1 MKRAAIVTSVFLAL
15 MTMQSAKA
23 ADTKPPAQKKEA
35 GSRQEN
41 LIRVVDGQWGEAAP
55 WQIEMLLNAIA
66 DEMLQHF
73 PGRRLNPIVV
83 SHSPGGPAVL
93 FQKGPGNEYQV
104 MLSAKNQNWA
114 EYVYE
119 FSHELV
125 HILANYEVHSR
136 PHQVRHQWFEETLC
150 ETVSLYMLKHFA
162 LTWNAAP
169 PLPESRDYAPA
180 LQAFTRRA
188 LSDRHR
194 KLPAGL
200 SFEKWFSGKATQ
212 LVSSPYMRKENELI
226 ASLFLPLIEQNSD
239 WRAVAYLNA
248 GDPSKGNDFREF
260 LVQWYR
266 STPRHLR
273 GFVEESIQLFR
284 YDKPQD
290 VDASYASGTDMRG
303 ATDTHQDGAAELAPR
318 LH

>member
-1 MKRAAIVTSVFLAL
+1 MKRAAIFTSVFLAL
-15 MTMQSAKA
+15 MNMQSAKA
-23 ADTKPPAQKKEA
+23 TDTRLQQHKKEI
-35 GSRQEN
+35 SHQEN
-41 LIRVVDGQWGEAAP
+41 LIRVVDGSWGDAAP

-73 PGRRLNPIVV
+73 PGRQLHPIVV
-83 SHSPGGPAVL
+83 SHSPRGPAVL

-104 MLSAKNQNWA
+104 LLSSRDQNWA

-125 HILANYEVHSR
+125 HILANYEHHAK
-136 PHQVRHQWFEETLC
+136 PAHMRHQWFEEMLC

-169 PLPESRDYAPA
+169 PLPETSGYAPA

-194 KLPAGL
+194 KLPAGV
-200 SFEKWFSGKATQ
+200 SFEQWFSKTAPR
-212 LVSSPYMRKENELI
+212 LISSPYQRKENELI
-226 ASLFLPLIEQNSD
+226 ASLFLPLVEQSSD
-239 WRAVAYLNA
+239 WRAVGYLHV
-248 GDPSKGNDFREF
+248 GDLPKDASFREF
-260 LVQWYR
+260 LVHWYR

-273 GFVEESIQLFR
+273 GFVEESIQVFR
-284 YDKPQD
+284 FDKPLD
-290 VDASYASGTDMRG
+290 NEPSYAAGIEMQRSSGTY
-303 ATDTHQDGAAELAPR
+303 QDESAKPSYR
-318 LH
+318 VH

>member
-1 MKRAAIVTSVFLAL
+1 MKRAAIFTSVFLAL
-15 MTMQSAKA
+15 MNMQSAKA
-23 ADTKPPAQKKEA
+23 AETKLPQHKKA
-35 GSRQEN
+35 SSQQEN
-41 LIRVVDGQWGEAAP
+41 LIRVIDGALGDAAP

-73 PGRRLNPIVV
+73 PGRRLHPIVV
-83 SHSPGGPAVL
+83 SHSPGGPVVL

-104 MLSAKNQNWA
+104 MLSARDQNWA

-125 HILANYEVHSR
+125 HILANYERHAT
-136 PHQVRHQWFEETLC
+136 PGHMRHQWFEEMLC

-169 PLPESRDYAPA
+169 PLPQTSGYAPA

-194 KLPAGL
+194 KLPAGV
-200 SFEKWFSGKATQ
+200 SFEQWFGKTAPQ

-226 ASLFLPLIEQNSD
+226 ASLFLPLVEQNSD

-248 GDPSKGNDFREF
+248 GEPPKGSDFREF
-260 LVQWYR
+260 LVHWYR

-273 GFVEESIQLFR
+273 GFVEESIQVFR
-284 YDKPQD
+284 FDKPQD
-290 VDASYASGTDMRG
+290 SDASYASGAASLVAPDS
-303 ATDTHQDGAAELAPR
+303 HQNGPSVMP
-318 LH
+318 

>member
-1 MKRAAIVTSVFLAL
+1 MKHAAIFTSVFLAL
-15 MTMQSAKA
+15 MNMQCAKA
-23 ADTKPPAQKKEA
+23 ADTRVPQKTDSQQEKRPP
-35 GSRQEN
+35 
-41 LIRVVDGQWGEAAP
+41 IRVVDGAWGNAAS

-73 PGRRLNPIVV
+73 PGRRLEPIAV
-83 SHSPGGPAVL
+83 SHSPNGPAVL
-93 FQKGPGNEYQV
+93 YQKGPGNEYQV
-104 MLSAKNQNWA
+104 MLSARDQNWA

-125 HILANYEVHSR
+125 HILASYEAHAK
-136 PHQVRHQWFEETLC
+136 PGHARHQWFEETLC

-169 PLPESRDYAPA
+169 PLPEARGYAPA
-180 LQAFTRRA
+180 LQAFTKRA

-194 KLPAGL
+194 KLPAGV
-200 SFEKWFSGKATQ
+200 SFEQWFSRTAPQ

-248 GDPSKGNDFREF
+248 DDPPKGPDFREF
-260 LVQWYR
+260 LVHWYR

-273 GFVEESIQLFR
+273 GFVEESIQVFR
-284 YDKPQD
+284 FGKPQE
-290 VDASYASGTDMRG
+290 VEASYASGIEAQG
-303 ATDTHQDGAAELAPR
+303 APETPRDGPAEPAR
-318 LH
+318 RFH

>member
-1 MKRAAIVTSVFLAL
+1 MKRAAIFTSVFLAL

-23 ADTKPPAQKKEA
+23 ADTKLPAHKKVR
-35 GSRQEN
+35 SQQES
-41 LIRVVDGQWGEAAP
+41 LIRVVDGPWGEAAP

-73 PGRRLNPIVV
+73 PGQRLHPIVV
-83 SHSPGGPAVL
+83 SHAPGGPAVL

-104 MLSAKNQNWA
+104 MLSARDENWA

-125 HILANYEVHSR
+125 HILANYERHAR
-136 PHQVRHQWFEETLC
+136 PEHQRHQWFEEMLC
-150 ETVSLYMLKHFA
+150 ESVSLYMLKHFS

-169 PLPESRDYAPA
+169 PLPETRGYAPA
-180 LQAFTRRA
+180 IQAFTRRA

-194 KLPAGL
+194 KLPAGV
-200 SFEKWFSGKATQ
+200 SFQQWFSTAAPR

-226 ASLFLPLIEQNSD
+226 ASFFLPLVEQNSD

-248 GDPSKGNDFREF
+248 GDLSKESSFREF
-260 LVQWYR
+260 LVHWHR
-266 STPRHLR
+266 STPRHLK
-273 GFVEESIQLFR
+273 GFVEESMQVFR
-284 YDKPQD
+284 FDKPLDLEPAFATGIDAKSTTRTDQD
-290 VDASYASGTDMRG
+290 RS
-303 ATDTHQDGAAELAPR
+303 LKP
-318 LH
+318 L